1 MKKTGFIANY
11 GIALFLIIGITFVLP
26 RLMKGDPLLAIY
38 GEEALVAMT
47 PQLKAEI
54 TRRFSL
60 DQPLIHQFFA
70 YIASLFK
77 GDLGFSYYYNAPV
90 FRVILGALPWTLLL
104 AGVAMFLSTLFGCIL
119 GIESGYRRTLFADK
133 AMLTGLISLNG
144 FPDFF
149 IGILLLLLFGVSL
162 GVFPLSGA
170 MTAYAGKKGL
180 SLVMDILHHLALPL
194 VSLVLV
200 RMTATYLITRNTM
213 ITTLGKPFIT
223 TARAKG
229 CREGT
234 IRYRHAGRDSLLP
247 VVTLF
252 GVQLAHIITATL
264 FVEIVFSYPG
274 VGSLLYNSLS
284 SRDYPMIQG
293 ILLMVA
299 CGVLIINLLIDL
311 LYPRIDPRVAHAC

>member
-1 MKKTGFIANY
+1 MKKTGFITNY
-11 GIALFLIIGITFVLP
+11 LIALFLIIGITFVLP

-38 GEEALVAMT
+38 GEEALIAMT

-60 DQPLIHQFFA
+60 DKPLVRQFFT
-70 YIASLFK
+70 YITSLFK

-90 FRVILGALPWTLLL
+90 FRVIMGALPWTLLL
-104 AGVAMFLSTLFGCIL
+104 TGLAMFFSTLFGSIL
-119 GIESGYRRTLFADK
+119 GIESGYRRSSFFDK

-162 GVFPLSGA
+162 GLFPLSGA
-170 MTAYAGKKGL
+170 LTTYAGKSGL
-180 SLVMDILHHLALPL
+180 ILMTDIMHHLALPL
-194 VSLVLV
+194 ISLILV
-200 RMTATYLITRNTM
+200 RMTATYLIIRNTM
-213 ITTLGKPFIT
+213 LTTMGKPFIL

-229 CREGT
+229 CRDRA

-252 GVQLAHIITATL
+252 GIQLAHIITATL

-274 VGSLLYNSLS
+274 IGFLLYNSLS
-284 SRDYPMIQG
+284 SRDYPVIQG

-299 CGVLIINLLIDL
+299 FGVLIINLLIDL
-311 LYPRIDPRVAHAC
+311 LYPRIDPRVAHAY